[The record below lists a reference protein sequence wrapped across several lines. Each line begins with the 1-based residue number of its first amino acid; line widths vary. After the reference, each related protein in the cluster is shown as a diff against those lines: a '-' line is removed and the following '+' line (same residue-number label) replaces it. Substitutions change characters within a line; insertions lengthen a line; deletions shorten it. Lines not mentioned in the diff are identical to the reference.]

1 MSGHCDNSD
10 HDNHAAEVSALTAER
25 ESLRAQLEAAT
36 ALQASTAKEL
46 VDAARWGWQRSSEE
60 ASRRATKAEAQLEA
74 AKKLMRSIA
83 ENDKTPDYG
92 YTGKTCLNR
101 VGAHPGMGTRWAT
114 PRDMARD
121 FLLHND
127 KKEVAS

>member
-1 MSGHCDNSD
+1 MAMTSKGDGMEPLPESD
-10 HDNHAAEVSALTAER
+10 DCPNCQ
-25 ESLRAQLEAAT
+25 SLR
-36 ALQASTAKEL
+36 
-46 VDAARWGWQRSSEE
+46 
-60 ASRRATKAEAQLEA
+60 AQLEA